1 MSRRILF
8 LHSNT
13 GACSKYRCWIP
24 TIALNE
30 AGVYARYSDTWA
42 PRMLDEFD
50 IFVFQR
56 ISHAKALDLL
66 VSLREKG
73 KLVVYDIDDDV
84 ISIPLENPV
93 FWVHLR
99 RPDIPWTI
107 LMCSRF
113 ADYVTVSTPGLK
125 ELLEPLNPNVLVMP
139 NFLNLKEHENV
150 IPLRVHPSPIL
161 LFWGG
166 SNTHKRALKL
176 LEAVLPKVL
185 KANRDI
191 HVVIMGDELPF
202 DLPVERR
209 TYVPWGRYEFFQR
222 VLKGCD
228 IGLAPLDDSLFDQR
242 KSDLRIKE
250 LAIGGLPIVASP
262 VREYRKS
269 ALEAGQLLAS
279 SPEEWIEH
287 ILRLAEDKEF
297 RLAQAEKAKSWAQKQ
312 GIRRNNPWLKLLELG
327 SQPFDISDEF
337 LKQISKDEQTI
348 L

>member
-1 MSRRILF
+1 MSKRILF
-8 LHSNT
+8 LHSDK
-13 GACSKYRCWIP
+13 GACAKYRCWIP
-24 TIALNE
+24 TVALNE
-30 AGVYARYSDTWA
+30 AGVFARYSDTWV
-42 PRMLDEFD
+42 PKMLEEFE

-56 ISHAKALDLL
+56 ISHPQSLDLL

-107 LMCSRF
+107 LMCARF

-125 ELLEPLNPNVLVMP
+125 ELMEQLNPNVLVMP
-139 NFLNLKEHENV
+139 NFLNLKEHEN
-150 IPLRVHPSPIL
+150 IEPIRVHSNRLL

-166 SNTHKRALKL
+166 SNTHKRALQL
-176 LEAVLPKVL
+176 LEPVLPEVL
-185 KANRDI
+185 KANKDI

-209 TYVPWGRYEFFQR
+209 TYVPWGQYEFFQR
-222 VLKGCD
+222 ILKGCD
-228 IGLAPLDDSLFDQR
+228 IGLAPLDDSLFNQR

-250 LAIGGLPIVASP
+250 LAVGGLPIVASP
-262 VREYRKS
+262 VREYKKS

-279 SPEEWIEH
+279 RPHKWVEC
-287 ILRLAEDKEF
+287 ILRLAEDNEF
-297 RLAQAEKAKSWAQKQ
+297 RLAQAAKAKAWAQRQ
-312 GIRRNNPWLKLLELG
+312 GIRENNPWLKLLELER
-327 SQPFDISDEF
+327 QPFHIAKEF
-337 LKQISKDEQTI
+337 LKQISSKEPSVI
-348 L
+348 